1 MDKWVLQVMNASNW
15 DLVLH
20 ILENGM
26 DNFDLRVVAMG
37 PAVVPLFAP
46 GKVRSTIEGHIRKG
60 LKLEICSGGMKM
72 AGLSDATLPVGSSAK
87 FGLIAL
93 SEALKEG
100 YMYFVVT

>member
-1 MDKWVLQVMNASNW
+1 M
-15 DLVLH
+15 
-20 ILENGM
+20 
-26 DNFDLRVVAMG
+26 
-37 PAVVPLFAP
+37 
-46 GKVRSTIEGHIRKG
+46 
-60 LKLEICSGGMKM
+60 KLEICSGGMKM